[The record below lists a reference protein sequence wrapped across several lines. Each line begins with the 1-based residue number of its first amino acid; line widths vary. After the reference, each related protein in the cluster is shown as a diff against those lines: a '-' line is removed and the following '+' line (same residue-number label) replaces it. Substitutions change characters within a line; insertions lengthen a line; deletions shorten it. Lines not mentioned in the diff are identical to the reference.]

1 MCTNFSLTTKQND
14 IIIGRTMELGPNLE
28 SKLFFRPVGHQFNQD
43 PVTSFFEFLRNQK
56 RGAEEFKLIP
66 GIQSIEKLYTWK
78 GKIGYMAMNGFGQD
92 IAADGINTEGL
103 TTGTMV
109 LVESEYQR
117 LSVIQEGG
125 ENRIIGENSIFYPN
139 LSNWILSNCA
149 NCQEVIDKLAVD
161 KLVVQDSSGL
171 KFKNRDSKDRCKV
184 VSPFLEVPNAMKF
197 HFPVHDALG
206 NNIVLEFVKGQL
218 IVTDLGPINVLT
230 NDPLIEW
237 QQTNVIN
244 NYAGITPFNVQNS
257 EGYPRTKDIGNNFTC
272 NTFAQGTGFEGL
284 PGSSTPVDRFVRTAM
299 MTNFAF
305 APETIEEGRTLAY
318 HILNT
323 VDIPKG
329 TSRDQDDESIHD
341 FTQWATVADLK
352 NKVYDIRMYD
362 SPQVFRVDL
371 MQLDL
376 EKLAGSHMAIPVQ
389 HKSIDI
395 TKQINEKQLI
405 AESLALENA

>member
-1 MCTNFSLTTKQND
+1 MCTNFSLTTEQND

-43 PVTSFFEFLRNQK
+43 PGASFFEFLRSQK
-56 RGAEEFKLIP
+56 KGEELFKLIP
-66 GIQSIEKLYTWK
+66 EIQSIENLYIWK

-117 LSVIQEGG
+117 LTVTHKDG
-125 ENRIIGENSIFYPN
+125 ENRIVGENTIFYPN

-161 KLVVQDSSGL
+161 KLVVQDNSSL
-171 KFKNRDSKDRCKV
+171 TNNKDSKDRYKV

-206 NNIVLEFVKGQL
+206 NNVVLEFVKGQL
-218 IVTDLGPINVLT
+218 IVTDLGPINTLT

-257 EGYPRTKDIGNNFTC
+257 DGYPRTKDIGNNFTC
-272 NTFAQGTGFEGL
+272 KTFAQGTGFEGL
-284 PGSSTPVDRFVRTAM
+284 PGSSTPVDRFVRAAM

-305 APETIEEGRTLAY
+305 TPETIEEGRTLAY

-329 TSRDQDDESIHD
+329 TSRDQDDENIHD

-362 SPQVFRVDL
+362 SPQIFRVDL
-371 MQLDL
+371 MKLDL
-376 EKLAGSHMAIPVQ
+376 VKLADTHIAIPVQ
-389 HKSIDI
+389 HKAIDI
-395 TKQINEKQLI
+395 TKQINEQQLV
-405 AESLALENA
+405 AQPLALENA